1 MRFTEEKEL
10 KRIVPLLLKDKIL
23 EVKCAFELERGKILV
38 FFDDVANL
46 KTSLLVIV
54 AHTTYNIEIRCP
66 HCVTYDDL

>member
-38 FFDDVANL
+38 FFDDVAIFKL
-46 KTSLLVIV
+46 LFLVIV
-54 AHTTYNIEIRCP
+54 VYLLFTNKTLSSCN
-66 HCVTYDDL
+66 LS